1 METKW
6 VLLDCPYTVVL
17 LAILIVSSK
26 LLAMLALPCGW
37 RASPTAGSAALSVT
51 QLLSGSTEASMKRNH
66 ARVVLVVYVPY

>member
-37 RASPTAGSAALSVT
+37 RAFPTAGSAALSVT
-51 QLLSGSTEASMKRNH
+51 QLLSGSTEASMTRNH